1 MENLTSL
8 VFLNLRGCSSLV
20 SLAEMN
26 MESLKTLILSDCSN
40 LEEFQV
46 ISEQLEALYL
56 DGTSLKS
63 LPPSIIKLEKLVLLN
78 LKDCTKLATVPDCLG
93 NMKAL
98 QEVILSGCKKLET
111 FPDLQENMRRLRIFL
126 LDGTSIKEVPKLLQ
140 NPGLSRRP
148 HLGVKGFPLL
158 RHLCLRGNDYI
169 QILQPDIG
177 ELYHLKYIDLKF
189 CKNLASVPTLPPN
202 LQRLN
207 AHGCESLTT
216 LGNPLAHLV
225 LTDQIHATF
234 IFSNCNKLDE
244 DAKTGIV
251 SYIQKKSQLMSD
263 ALDRYN
269 LVSL

>member
-1 MENLTSL
+1 
-8 VFLNLRGCSSLV
+8 
-20 SLAEMN
+20 

-40 LEEFQV
+40 LEEFQI

-56 DGTSLKS
+56 DGTSIKT
-63 LPPSIIKLEKLVLLN
+63 LPLSMIKLQKLVLLN
-78 LKDCTKLATVPDCLG
+78 LKDCTKLATVPGCLG

-98 QEVILSGCKKLET
+98 QEVILSGCKKMET

-126 LDGTSIKEVPKLLQ
+126 LDGTSIKEVPKRLQ
-140 NPGLSRRP
+140 NPGLSRWP
-148 HLGVKGFPLL
+148 HHGGVKGFPLL
-158 RHLCLRGNDYI
+158 RHLSLRGNDKI
-169 QILQPDIG
+169 QSLQPDIG
-177 ELYHLKYIDLKF
+177 DLYHLKYIDLKF

-202 LQRLN
+202 LQCLN

-225 LTDQIHATF
+225 LTDQIHATL

-244 DAKTGIV
+244 DAKTGII

-269 LVSL
+269 LVSLSLMFPSLK